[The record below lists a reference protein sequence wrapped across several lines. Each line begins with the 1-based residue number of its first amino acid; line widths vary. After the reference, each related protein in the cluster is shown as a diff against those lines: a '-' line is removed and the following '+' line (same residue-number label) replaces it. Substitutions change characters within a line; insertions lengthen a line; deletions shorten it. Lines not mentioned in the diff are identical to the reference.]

1 MASDGPSNAQDN
13 HRQLPITIDTAGGN
27 TILMIRSSSMIMFDG
42 FPSLRVAREDED
54 RRIVG
59 FVVGFKTPTWS
70 KCGLPGP
77 ERHPFQPTPWPQ
89 SDCTNTWHNVRR
101 RFEAAWLTV
110 QLKFR
115 STDHAWPH
123 P

>member
-70 KCGLPGP
+70 KCGLPGS

-89 SDCTNTWHNVRR
+89 SELHKCV
-101 RFEAAWLTV
+101 A
-110 QLKFR
+110 
-115 STDHAWPH
+115 
-123 P
+123 